1 MAVASPTPA
10 GPKRSKAIEVI
21 IADKEIFTMLFPT
34 RIVFNSFS
42 FLSKSFPARIA
53 FLFFLFL
60 KSLNLNLFI
69 ERKAVSEAEKIIE
82 SKIRTTA
89 KISSPVIDDESDSIF
104 IRHPQL
110 HYFLLFHLLQ
120 QKP

>member
-10 GPKRSKAIEVI
+10 EPKSSKAIEVI
-21 IADKEIFTMLFPT
+21 IAEREIFTMLFPT
-34 RIVFNSFS
+34 KIVFNNFS

-60 KSLNLNLFI
+60 KSLSRNLLI
-69 ERKAVSEAEKIIE
+69 ERNALSEAEKIIE

-89 KISSPVIDDESDSIF
+89 KISSPVIDDESGLSI
-104 IRHPQL
+104 IILKPR
-110 HYFLLFHLLQ
+110 LLMV
-120 QKP
+120 